1 MDAKKGLLQQ
11 DNYVIN
17 DTENMDLKLFK
28 KNRW

>member
-11 DNYVIN
+11 DNCVIN
-17 DTENMDLKLFK
+17 DTENMDFKLFK